1 MRSQEP
7 YANLPVWHDSLEFVK
22 EIYLLTNLL
31 PEEEKAGLYQ
41 RMRNAAI
48 EAVVHLSKFFTS
60 KHMPAS
66 LASVKD
72 AYHHLNELEILLR
85 ICHTLGY
92 INQDDVEEYT
102 GKVAE
107 MNRQVSLLVRKI
119 EREKELE
126 SDES

>member
-7 YANLPVWHDSLEFVK
+7 YANLPVWQESLDFVK

-31 PEEEKAGLYQ
+31 PEEEKAALSQ

-66 LASVKD
+66 LSSVKD

-85 ICHTLGY
+85 ICQALGY
-92 INQDDVEEYT
+92 ISQDDTERYT
-102 GKVAE
+102 EKVAE
-107 MNRQVSLLVRKI
+107 MNRQVSMLVRKI

-126 SDES
+126 SD